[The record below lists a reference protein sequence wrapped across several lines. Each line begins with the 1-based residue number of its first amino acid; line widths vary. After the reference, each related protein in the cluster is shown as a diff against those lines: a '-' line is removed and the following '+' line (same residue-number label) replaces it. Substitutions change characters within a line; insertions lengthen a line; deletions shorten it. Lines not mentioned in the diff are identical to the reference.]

1 MTSVADRK
9 IALPEP
15 MLRWLSVLSRERHYS
30 VHTLSAYR
38 VDLGKLV
45 EYSDGLALEAVQ
57 AAHIRHWLAK
67 MHGAGYE
74 PKSLARILATWRGFY
89 RWWAPLSQMPANPA
103 QDIRAPKAKRSLP
116 KALSVDQTQALLN
129 APAIHAQDTALA
141 RRDRAILEL
150 FYSSGLRLGELVQL
164 DIHYVQQSG
173 YTSVGWIDLDSRDVQ
188 VTGKG
193 GKSRTVPVGR
203 VAIQAVES
211 WLVGRSELIR
221 ADAAPK
227 DRYALFVGKQGRR
240 IHPRVV
246 QERVST
252 LARQADL
259 PSRLHPHVL
268 RHSFASHMLQS
279 AQDLRAVQ
287 EMLGHANI
295 STTQIYTQLDF
306 QHLSRVYDA
315 AHPRAGRKRPSSS
328 ED

>member
-1 MTSVADRK
+1 MTSVADGK
-9 IALPEP
+9 AELPEP
-15 MLRWLSVLSRERHYS
+15 MLRWLSVLARERHYS

-45 EYSDGLALEAVQ
+45 EHSEGLALEVVDSG
-57 AAHIRHWLAK
+57 HIRHWLAK
-67 MHGAGYE
+67 MHGSGYD
-74 PKSLARILATWRGFY
+74 PKTLARILATWRGFY

-116 KALSVDQTQALLN
+116 KALSVDQTQALLD
-129 APAIHAQDTALA
+129 APAIHAEETALA
-141 RRDRAILEL
+141 RRDRAILEV

-164 DIHYVQQSG
+164 DLHYVQQAG
-173 YTSVGWIDLDSRDVQ
+173 YTSAGWIDLDSGDIH

-193 GKSRTVPVGR
+193 NKSRTVPVGQ
-203 VAIQAVES
+203 VAIKAVEC
-211 WLVGRSELIR
+211 WLTCRSGLIKP
-221 ADAAPK
+221 DAAPK

-306 QHLSRVYDA
+306 QHLSKVYDA
-315 AHPRAGRKRPSSS
+315 AHPRAGRKPPPSSS
-328 ED
+328 D